1 MKIKIGIDLSL
12 MRYGNLQNE
21 TPMNILFSAID
32 FKTMTLNYN
41 HSSSGNKL
49 FYINGSW
56 DRQPEKVSPYSKYDL
71 QTIQLTVIDNEV
83 EKRFKSLHLSA
94 EQQS

>member
-1 MKIKIGIDLSL
+1 MVMIFQVVTNYFIL
-12 MRYGNLQNE
+12 MVLE
-21 TPMNILFSAID
+21 TD
-32 FKTMTLNYN
+32 TT
-41 HSSSGNKL
+41 
-49 FYINGSW
+49 
-56 DRQPEKVSPYSKYDL
+56 EKVSPYLKYDL